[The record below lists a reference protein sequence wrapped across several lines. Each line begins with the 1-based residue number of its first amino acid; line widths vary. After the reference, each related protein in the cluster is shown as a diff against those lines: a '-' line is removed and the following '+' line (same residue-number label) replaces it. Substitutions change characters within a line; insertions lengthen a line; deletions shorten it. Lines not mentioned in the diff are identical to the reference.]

1 MKHETREAELKLQDG
16 RRVAVK
22 LAVNPRARRV
32 SVRIDAARGE
42 AIATAPSER
51 QLKRALRFAE
61 ERAIWIA
68 TELDRLPRRTPFRPG
83 ETIPILGKPHL
94 LVRVH
99 GRGAPCIED
108 GRLIVPT
115 LDPDL
120 FAARVKRFLI
130 AQAKAELSERV
141 AVHAYTLGARFRR
154 ISMKDTK
161 SRWGSCAEDG
171 AMSFSWRIIFAPP
184 YVLDYLA
191 AHETAHLKEMNHSR
205 RFWALVAKC
214 TPHMQRGREWL
225 RIHGL
230 DLHAIGAG
238 A

>member
-1 MKHETREAELKLQDG
+1 MKTSTREAELKLKDG

-32 SVRIDAARGE
+32 SVRIDAAKRE

-51 QLKRALRFAE
+51 QLKRALSFAAERAFWIAE
-61 ERAIWIA
+61 EL
-68 TELDRLPRRTPFRPG
+68 ERLPKGQPFAPG
-83 ETIPILGKPHL
+83 ETIPILGRPHV

-120 FAARVKRFLI
+120 FAARVRRFLI
-130 AQAKAELSERV
+130 AHAKDILSERV
-141 AVHAYTLGARFRR
+141 AAHAHTIGARYQR
-154 ISMKDTK
+154 ITMKDTR
-161 SRWGSCAEDG
+161 SRWGSCSSDG
-171 AMSFSWRIIFAPP
+171 AMSFSWRIIFAPMH
-184 YVLDYLA
+184 VLDYLA

-214 TPHMQRGREWL
+214 TPQMEKGREWL
-225 RIHGL
+225 RTHGVG
-230 DLHAIGAG
+230 LHAIGAE
-238 A
+238 